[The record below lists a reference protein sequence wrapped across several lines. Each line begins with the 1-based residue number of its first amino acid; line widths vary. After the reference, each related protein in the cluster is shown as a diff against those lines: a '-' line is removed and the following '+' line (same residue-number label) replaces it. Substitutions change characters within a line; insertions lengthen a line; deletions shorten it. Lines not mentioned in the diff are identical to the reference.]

1 MVNHDT
7 TPMSQPERES
17 NYEEIREGITESF
30 SDIYDRLAEA
40 TGKDPEDFQGND
52 Q

>member
-1 MVNHDT
+1 MAR
-7 TPMSQPERES
+7 SERYDES
-17 NYEEIREGITESF
+17 VSEEDYEEIREGITESF

-40 TGKDPEDFQGND
+40 TGKDPEDFQQDD